1 MFDINCDMGE
11 IKDLIDNNTYADLM
25 EHVTSINLAC
35 GGHAGDDNIMGE
47 MIQIAKQKHVKI
59 GAHPSYPD
67 RENFGRLELNI
78 APEELFESI
87 TSQIQR
93 LIDIAK
99 KEDVKIEHVKPHGAL
114 YNIAAN
120 NNNLAELIGKSVQK
134 IDSGLAI
141 MCLAGSSMVSIL
153 QKLGMNVISE
163 AFADRAYDADGSLR
177 NRGLDGALITDPAH
191 ACIQAKLIANNQKVI
206 AFDGSEVFIQA
217 ETICVHSDTPN
228 ALDISKAVS
237 RAINSYN

>member
-11 IKDLIDNNTYADLM
+11 IKDFVDNNTYAELM
-25 EHVTSINLAC
+25 KYVTSINLAC
-35 GGHAGDDNIMGE
+35 GGHAGDDDIMEE

-78 APEELFESI
+78 GPEQLFESI
-87 TSQIQR
+87 TSQIQK

-99 KEDVKIEHVKPHGAL
+99 KEDVRIEHVKPHGAL
-114 YNIAAN
+114 YNIASN

-134 IDSGLAI
+134 IDPKLAI
-141 MCLAGSSMVSIL
+141 MCLAGSPMVSIL

-163 AFADRAYDADGSLR
+163 AFADRAYNADGTLR
-177 NRGLDGALITDPAH
+177 NRDLDGALITDPVH
-191 ACIQAKLIANNQKVI
+191 ATNQAKLIANNQKVI
-206 AFDGSEVFIQA
+206 TFDGSEVSIQA
-217 ETICVHSDTPN
+217 KTICVHSDTPN
-228 ALDISKAVS
+228 ALEISKAVS
-237 RAINSYN
+237 QAINSYD